1 MGKLFLF
8 RLISCIN
15 RAFPYTNT
23 NYFIY
28 KDMPMDALDAIFT
41 RKSIRSYTDQ
51 NISEDTIN
59 TLIKAAMSAPSAHN
73 QHPWHFIV
81 IQDRDTLSKL
91 SENFTYGKML
101 ATSPLAILLC
111 CDTNGLRSP
120 DFWTQDMSAATENIL
135 LASRAQDLG
144 AVRIG
149 LYPKEASVTFV
160 SEYFNLPE
168 GIVPFSLVSI

>member
-1 MGKLFLF
+1 
-8 RLISCIN
+8 
-15 RAFPYTNT
+15 
-23 NYFIY
+23 
-28 KDMPMDALDAIFT
+28 MDALDAIFT

-51 NISEDTIN
+51 QISEDTIN
-59 TLIKAAMSAPSAHN
+59 ILIKAAMSAPSAHN

-81 IQDRDTLSKL
+81 IQEHPDLEAL
-91 SENFTYGKML
+91 ANQFTYGKML

-135 LASRAQDLG
+135 IASRAQDLG

-149 LYPKEASVTFV
+149 LYPKSENVKFV
-160 SEYFNLPE
+160 IDYFRLPE
-168 GIVPFSLVSI
+168 WIIPFSLISIWYPAETPEVKNRFSESRVHRNTW